1 MIRRLGDIASFR
13 RGLTYSKGDEA
24 PLSNKRVLRSNN
36 IDLESSSLDLSEIKY
51 LREDFV
57 IPEDRKL
64 VANSIF
70 ICMSN
75 GSKQHV
81 GKVAFIPE
89 DMDYAFGGFM
99 GLIVPSSEVSAKYV
113 FYACQSSAYRS
124 FLSQVGNGIGITN
137 LRFSDLEKFEFPVP
151 SLADQQRIVA
161 ELDLLSGI
169 VEKKNAQLC
178 TLEKL
183 AESLFNE
190 SFGNLITND
199 HNWRT
204 GSLNELI
211 EDKRK
216 ILRAAKLYGPNDV
229 IHYIDISSIDNI
241 AHSMTSTTEFVF
253 NKAPSRAQQVVQNG
267 DILVSMVRPNLRNI
281 ANVCSEDKNLVA
293 SSGFCVLRS
302 CSANGEF
309 IKQLV
314 LSDFFTDY
322 LLTRV
327 SGANYPAVR
336 EEDIKD
342 CEIGIPPMELQ
353 QEFSNKIKA
362 LEAQRLSIDS
372 SIKIAKELLASRMD
386 KYFSA

>member
-1 MIRRLGDIASFR
+1 MIKRLGDIASFR

-24 PLSNKRVLRSNN
+24 LLSNKRVLRSNN

-51 LREDFV
+51 LREDFI
-57 IPEDRKL
+57 IPDDRKL

-169 VEKKNAQLC
+169 VEKKNAQLKIMGYLEQSVFYEMFDQPDSSSFPVFKLSQLSRQKLSYGSGASAVEFNGNVRYVRITDIQEDG
-178 TLEKL
+178 TLTENSMSPDSYDEKYL
-183 AESLFNE
+183 LHE
-190 SFGNLITND
+190 
-199 HNWRT
+199 
-204 GSLNELI
+204 
-211 EDKRK
+211 
-216 ILRAAKLYGPNDV
+216 
-229 IHYIDISSIDNI
+229 
-241 AHSMTSTTEFVF
+241 
-253 NKAPSRAQQVVQNG
+253 G
-267 DILVSMVRPNLRNI
+267 DILFAR
-281 ANVCSEDKNLVA
+281 
-293 SSGFCVLRS
+293 
-302 CSANGEF
+302 
-309 IKQLV
+309 
-314 LSDFFTDY
+314 
-322 LLTRV
+322 
-327 SGANYPAVR
+327 SGATVGKTFLYNKQDGKSIYAGYLIRFVPDVSVVYPEYIYHFTRSQYYKAFVRANAQAVAQPN
-336 EEDIKD
+336 INAQQYGNL
-342 CEIGIPPMELQ
+342 EICVPPMSLQ
-353 QEFSNKIKA
+353 KDFVERIM
-362 LEAQRLSIDS
+362 SIDS
-372 SIKIAKELLASRMD
+372 QKATIKRSIKVAQNLLASRLD
-386 KYFSA
+386 NYFNV